1 MTIENLIIENLNIC
15 LRTNLGKGA
24 QVIIPLSPT
33 LGISMV
39 EIADSSSEIAVVRLK
54 NGKVDGVLSDSK
66 PFFTI
71 GCVLDFIKQ
80 ANTKY
85 NTND

>member
-1 MTIENLIIENLNIC
+1 MTIENLNIS
-15 LRTNLGKGA
+15 LRTTLGDRA
-24 QVIIPLSPT
+24 QVIIPLSPN

-39 EIADSSSEIAVVRLK
+39 EITDSSPEIAVVSLVD
-54 NGKVDGVLSDSK
+54 GKVGNVLSDST

-71 GCVLDFIKQ
+71 GCVMDFIKQ

>member
-1 MTIENLIIENLNIC
+1 MTIENLNIS

-39 EIADSSSEIAVVRLK
+39 EIADSASEIAVVRLNK
-54 NGKVDGVLSDSK
+54 GKVDGVLSDSK

-71 GCVLDFIKQ
+71 GCVMDFIKQ

-85 NTND
+85 NTHA

>member
-1 MTIENLIIENLNIC
+1 MIIENLNIS
-15 LRTNLGKGA
+15 LRKNLLERA

-33 LGISMV
+33 LGVSMV
-39 EIADSSSEIAVVRLK
+39 TIDDSASEIAVVQLK
-54 NGKVDGVLSDSK
+54 DGKVNGVLSDSK

-71 GCVLDFIKQ
+71 GCVLDVIKE

>member
-1 MTIENLIIENLNIC
+1 MIIENLNIS
-15 LRTNLGKGA
+15 LRSNAADRA
-24 QVIIPLSPT
+24 QVIIPLSRT

-39 EIADSSSEIAVVRLK
+39 AMDDSPSEIAVVVLDGK
-54 NGKVDGVLSDSK
+54 GKVTDILSDST

-71 GCVLDFIKQ
+71 GCVLNVIKQ

-85 NTND
+85 NTNA

>member
-1 MTIENLIIENLNIC
+1 MTIENLNIC
-15 LRTNLGKGA
+15 LRTNLGERA
-24 QVIIPLSPT
+24 QVIIPLSLT
-33 LGISMV
+33 LGVSMV
-39 EIADSSSEIAVVRLK
+39 AMEDSPSEIAVVRLK
-54 NGKVDGVLSDSK
+54 NGKVDGVLSEST

-71 GCVLDFIKQ
+71 GCVMDFIKQ